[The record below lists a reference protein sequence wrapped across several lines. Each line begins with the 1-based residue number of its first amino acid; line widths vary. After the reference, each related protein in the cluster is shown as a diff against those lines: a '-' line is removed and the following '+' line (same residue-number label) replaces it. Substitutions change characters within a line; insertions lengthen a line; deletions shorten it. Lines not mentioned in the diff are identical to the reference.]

1 VEISEHIAA
10 LSHHGELLA
19 EAAAAAGLATGIPA
33 CPGWQVRDL
42 VRHQAY
48 VHGWAARHLT
58 ERPAQVI
65 READEAA
72 VLAGGPADDELIGAY
87 RAGLAR
93 LVAALGGADPAIR
106 CPAFLPAPSPLAFW
120 ARRQAHETAIHRF
133 DAQSAR
139 REGPPDPREAFPPD
153 FAIDGIDELITG
165 FAARPRRN
173 GPGRTLLVRATTQS
187 ATPEATETAVTGAWH
202 YTWPADG
209 RVAARRL
216 PDSAVPD
223 SAMPEAAG
231 PGDRADCVV
240 SGPPSGVYLFLWNR
254 AAIGEAGIT
263 VSGDSSVLDAWRSS
277 IHIRWS

>member
-1 VEISEHIAA
+1 VEITEHIAA
-10 LSHHGELLA
+10 LGHHGELLA
-19 EAAAAAGLATGIPA
+19 DAAAEAGLTTAIPA

-48 VHGWAARHLT
+48 VHGWAARHVM

-72 VLAGGPADDELIGAY
+72 VLAGGAADDELIGAY

-93 LVAALGGADPAIR
+93 LVAALGDADAGLR

-139 REGPPDPREAFPPD
+139 REGPPDPREAFAPD
-153 FAIDGIDELITG
+153 FASDGIDELITG
-165 FAARPRRN
+165 FAARPRKD
-173 GPGRTLLVRATTQS
+173 GPGRTLLVRTVGTPA
-187 ATPEATETAVTGAWH
+187 ATPGATGTAVTGAWH

-209 RVAARRL
+209 QVAARRL
-216 PDSAVPD
+216 PASAT
-223 SAMPEAAG
+223 AGAAG
-231 PGDRADCVV
+231 PADGADCVV

-254 AAIGEAGIT
+254 AATSEAGIA
-263 VSGDSSVLDAWRSS
+263 VSGDASVLDAWRSS
-277 IHIRWS
+277 IRIRWS

>member
-1 VEISEHIAA
+1 
-10 LSHHGELLA
+10 
-19 EAAAAAGLATGIPA
+19 
-33 CPGWQVRDL
+33 
-42 VRHQAY
+42 
-48 VHGWAARHLT
+48 VHGWAARHIT

-93 LVAALGGADPAIR
+93 LVAALGDADAGLR

-120 ARRQAHETAIHRF
+120 ARRQAHETAIHGF

-139 REGPPDPREAFPPD
+139 REGPPDPRQAFPPD
-153 FAIDGIDELITG
+153 FAIDGIDELVTG
-165 FAARPRRN
+165 FAARPRKN
-173 GPGRTLLVRATTQS
+173 GPGRTLLVR
-187 ATPEATETAVTGAWH
+187 TAGPAVGGAWH

-209 RVAARRL
+209 QVAARRL
-216 PDSAVPD
+216 AGPAAS
-223 SAMPEAAG
+223 EAAG
-231 PGDRADCVV
+231 PVDGADCVV

-254 AAIGEAGIT
+254 AAISDAGIT
-263 VSGDSSVLDAWRSS
+263 VSGDPSVLDAWRSG